1 MKRIGS
7 KRFKV
12 FLLALSFSVGLLPA
26 LQMQSAVA
34 NNVIEN
40 ACQIG
45 SSSTCPAQSPQEIFN
60 LYGTTTNGAY
70 WINVDG
76 TARQTFLILDTG
88 YPDSG
93 GWFLGMKGTRSG
105 SSFWYDS
112 TQWTNQTTTLN
123 TNSLSDDVS
132 TEAKFHAF
140 NNLPVTRLVAVFK
153 DRASNIFNTNGSG
166 DLGTNWVGGHTW
178 SENVTST
185 TMFSRFTTNSNLHDA
200 SGYSGRFTI
209 HRETN
214 VSNGK
219 LVFPYQT
226 GWTRYGFNNTLG
238 NSYRWGTTSNNEGS
252 MGSNDSVSG
261 IGLVANSASAI
272 VSYSDNLT
280 FGPDGGSGATNP
292 GTFNYPSGFQI
303 WGRMANP
310 SIATPATLTR
320 TDPGDASI
328 RLNIGAVAAA
338 TEYAVQYKL
347 SATSTWSG
355 ATTLR
360 LTSPNASTPS
370 ASITGLATGTYDF
383 RVWSRATNNS
393 SATAR
398 SLLNQS
404 VDLTPTST
412 VIPAISGTTTYLQ
425 NLSASTGTWGN
436 SPTSYTYQ
444 WSRASTSGGSYTNIS
459 GATTSTYTLDSAD
472 VGQFLKVTVT
482 ATNSSGSTTAI
493 SSAST
498 QIAKANQTITLSTL
512 GASAKTFPYSQ
523 ALSMSTSGSSGTGAI
538 TYAIAAGGSA
548 TSCAL
553 SNSSASATISATT
566 SGTCLVATS
575 IAADVNYN
583 SATSSTL
590 TFTFNRASQSAL
602 SITSTNGSFGTPLTL
617 TTSGGT
623 GGGSVTYSYAAGT
636 TTCTISGSTL
646 TADASGTCL
655 ITATKAADSDYSA
668 ISSTQTTITF
678 AIGSTTATV
687 SIAAGELVFRQSK
700 AITAVA
706 SVAGKLTFR
715 ANRVIIPGC
724 KNLTATVANSFT
736 RACSYRPSTRG
747 YVTVTVTFTPT
758 NNSFGSAVVDT
769 ERFFVNRRSGAR

>member
-1 MKRIGS
+1 M
-7 KRFKV
+7 
-12 FLLALSFSVGLLPA
+12 LAICASLLPFYVTPHA
-26 LQMQSAVA
+26 YA
-34 NNVIEN
+34 NNTLN
-40 ACQIG
+40 AACQIG
-45 SSSTCPAQSPQEIFN
+45 SSSTCPAQSPQEIVN
-60 LYGTTTNGAY
+60 LYGTTANGAY
-70 WINVDG
+70 WINVNG
-76 TARQTFLILDTG
+76 VARETFLILNTS

-105 SSFWYDS
+105 SSFWYNS

-132 TEAKFHAF
+132 TEAKFDAF
-140 NNLPVTRLVAVFK
+140 NNLPATRVVAVFK
-153 DRASNIFNTNGSG
+153 DRASNAFNANGSG
-166 DLGTNWVGGHTW
+166 DLGTNSFGGHTW

-214 VSNGK
+214 DSNGK

-238 NSYRWGTTSNNEGS
+238 KSYRWGVTSNNESS

-261 IGLVANSASAI
+261 IGLEANSASAI

-280 FGPDGGSGATNP
+280 VGPNGTSGATNP

-303 WGRMANP
+303 WGKMANP
-310 SIATPATLTR
+310 SIAAPATLTR
-320 TDPGDASI
+320 TNPGDASI

-347 SATSTWSG
+347 SATPNWSG

-398 SLLNQS
+398 SLLNEP
-404 VDLTPTST
+404 VDLTPTNT

-425 NLSASTGTWGN
+425 SLSASTGTWSN
-436 SPTSYTYQ
+436 SPTSYTYK
-444 WSRASTSGGSYTNIS
+444 WSRASTSGGTYANIS
-459 GATTSTYTLDSAD
+459 GATTSTYTLASAD

-482 ATNSSGSTTAI
+482 ATNSTGSTSAV

-498 QIAKANQTITLSTL
+498 QISKANQTITLSTL
-512 GASAKTFPYSQ
+512 GTSSKTFPYSQ
-523 ALSMSTSGSSGTGAI
+523 ELSMSTSGSVGSGAI
-538 TYAIAAGGSA
+538 TYAISVGGTA
-548 TSCAL
+548 TGCAL
-553 SNSSASATISATT
+553 SNSTSSATISATT
-566 SGTCLVATS
+566 SGTCLVAAT
-575 IAADVNYN
+575 IATDSNYN
-583 SATSSTL
+583 GATSSAL
-590 TFTFNRASQSAL
+590 TFTFNRAAQSAL
-602 SITSTNGSFGTPLTL
+602 SITSTDGSFGTPLTL

-623 GGGSVTYSYAAGT
+623 GDGSVTYSYAAGT

-668 ISSTQTTITF
+668 ISSIQTTITF
-678 AIGSTTATV
+678 AVGSTTATV
-687 SIAAGELVFRQSK
+687 SIAAGELIFRQSK

-724 KNLTATVANSFT
+724 KNLNVKAANSFT

-769 ERFFVNRRSGAR
+769 ERFFVNQRSGRR